1 MKAINSNQDA
11 DFVILAPSEVD
22 DGKIISY
29 ENFVNAII
37 CDIPSK
43 ILFEKIS
50 SCIVVALFSVI
61 FSQKYLI

>member
-11 DFVILAPSEVD
+11 DFVIQAPSEVD

-37 CDIPSK
+37 CNIPSK
-43 ILFEKIS
+43 ILFEKNLKLHS
-50 SCIVVALFSVI
+50 SCPLFCDFFLKSI
-61 FSQKYLI
+61 